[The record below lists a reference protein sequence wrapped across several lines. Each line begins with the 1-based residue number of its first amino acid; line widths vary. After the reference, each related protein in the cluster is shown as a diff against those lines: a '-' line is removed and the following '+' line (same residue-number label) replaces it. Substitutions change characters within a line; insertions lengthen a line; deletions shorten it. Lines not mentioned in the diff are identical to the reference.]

1 MPTYQTAP
9 LLPPKFPTLVRN
21 PYGFQ
26 PLRGNTLA
34 YADLPAAGD
43 SYHPSWKKQA
53 DLSVMT
59 RLENNYTKELDMLRG
74 PASQKSNVPFTTK
87 RGPDGHVLSGGVVNS
102 KDAESKIQSLL
113 RDRKFQLDA
122 IQSASFDAVAPERVK
137 EPETVTD
144 TFSTDQTF
152 GNLLS
157 SLSEGIITTS
167 LLSYTA
173 QIMNFFLTKAD
184 KIPDHKFAEYDG
196 FLQKLAEL
204 LNGAFYSAAEAQ
216 STDLQNKQTRILK
229 KLEKDILAMSQ
240 FIGDFTQYL
249 GSPTKTKSMRLAA
262 IRNRL
267 LSLITQSAQ
276 AGIEAAVEIQRQYE
290 EGERFGPDGP
300 GDDEDGAPPPGGDEE
315 GSQAPSSFSGTPA
328 NSYTSARVGRPP
340 VVDVTGP
347 QQRGLEAFGF
357 GPQPAGQGL
366 FRRKY

>member
-9 LLPPKFPTLVRN
+9 LFAPVFPTLVRN
-21 PYGFQ
+21 PHGFQ

-53 DLSVMT
+53 DFTAMARV
-59 RLENNYTKELDMLRG
+59 ENNRTKELDMLRG
-74 PASQKSNVPFTTK
+74 PPSQKANIPFTTT
-87 RGPDGHVLSGGVVNS
+87 RGPGGHVLSGGTVWTT
-102 KDAESKIQSLL
+102 DAESKVQSLI

-122 IQSASFDAVAPERVK
+122 IQQASFDAIAPERVK

-144 TFSTDQTF
+144 TFGIDQTF

-157 SLSEGIITTS
+157 SLSEGIITPS
-167 LLSYTA
+167 LLNYTS

-184 KIPDHKFAEYDG
+184 KIADHKFAQYDG
-196 FLQKLAEL
+196 FLQNLIEL
-204 LNGAFYSAAEAQ
+204 LNGAFYSAAEAE
-216 STDLQNKQTRILK
+216 SADLQQKQTRILK
-229 KLEKDILAMSQ
+229 KLEKDVRAMSE

-276 AGIEAAVEIQRQYE
+276 AGIDAAIEIQRQYE

-300 GDDEDGAPPPGGDEE
+300 GDDEDGAPPPEDGGD

-328 NSYTSARVGRPP
+328 NSYVEPRAGRPP
-340 VVDVTGP
+340 VVAGP
-347 QQRGLEAFGF
+347 VQRGLEAFGF
-357 GPQPAGQGL
+357 VPRGEGL
-366 FRRKY
+366 YGRRF